1 MYYLWSRGS
10 FHIKMADIWAEAKT
24 IACTGHREQNH
35 LKEEKMQEG
44 KAVV

>member
-1 MYYLWSRGS
+1 
-10 FHIKMADIWAEAKT
+10 MADIWAEAKT
-24 IACTGHREQNH
+24 TACTGHSEQNH